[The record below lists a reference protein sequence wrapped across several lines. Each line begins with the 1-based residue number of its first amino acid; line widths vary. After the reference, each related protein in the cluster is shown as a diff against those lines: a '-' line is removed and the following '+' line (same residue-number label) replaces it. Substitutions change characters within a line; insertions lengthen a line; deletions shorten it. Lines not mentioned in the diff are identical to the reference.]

1 METKIYHYSNS
12 KKVVME
18 VFDNPVGWFDCISD
32 VARKFGHSI
41 TTITSR
47 IQRGSV
53 INGVRIRFPKEGEDL
68 SSIPYLSPP
77 KEYGKIRKPKSAFKV
92 GRPEKPVKPL
102 KQKPEPK
109 EVELDRE
116 KYNIIRYEVRN
127 LFECIT
133 PCPYMLSPKTMVG
146 SFKCQKCF
154 SFKGINRKTHEVACK
169 RHYYK

>member
-1 METKIYHYSNS
+1 MGTKIYSYTNS

-18 VFDNPVGWFDCISD
+18 VFGNPVGWFDCISD
-32 VARKFGHSI
+32 VARKFGHSV

-77 KEYGKIRKPKSAFKV
+77 KNHGRMEKPKSVNKV
-92 GRPEKPVKPL
+92 GRPKKPVKP
-102 KQKPEPK
+102 KPEPK
-109 EVELDRE
+109 EVVLDRE

-127 LFECIT
+127 QFECIT
-133 PCPYMLSPKTMVG
+133 PCPYMLSPKTLVG
-146 SFKCQKCF
+146 STKCQKCF

-169 RHYYK
+169 R